1 MFKLKISGQGSER
14 IQEFNKSTI
23 FIGRSQENDLVL
35 PVPSVSKRHA
45 RLLIKDGRYVIMDL
59 GSTNGTFINGK
70 QINGPVVVRP
80 NDIINIG
87 EYEIVLISSASKPVT
102 AEIKQKTAPPPMPHQ
117 SATHQIG
124 ARRPDVQ
131 TPQKQSPKQQNQE
144 IISAFKREVH
154 SRLIE
159 AMDLRRLDISKL
171 KEDELYERTRE
182 KITEIV
188 EHLQSEG
195 KFPSEANK
203 AQIISEIVD
212 EALGLGPLEEFI
224 ADKSVTEI
232 MVNGARQ
239 IYIERDGKLYLTDK
253 TFSSDHAVMGAIER
267 IIAPLGRRID
277 ESSPLVDARLKDG
290 SRVNAIIPPLAIKGP
305 TITIRKFRKDKLTM
319 DDLIKSNTISPEM
332 VEFLKVCV
340 FYRKNILISGGTG
353 SGKTTTLNALSEF
366 ISNDERIITV
376 EDAAELQLKQEHW
389 VQLES
394 RPPNIEG
401 KGQITIRDLVRN
413 CLRMR
418 PDRIIVGECRGG
430 EALDMLQAMN
440 TGHDGSL
447 TTVHAN
453 SPRDALSRLETMVLM
468 AGIDLPVR
476 AIREQVS
483 SAINIILHQSRFSDG
498 SRKVTHIS
506 EITGM
511 EGDIIT
517 MQDIF
522 VFKQQGYDE
531 NGRVLGEFVS
541 TGFIPKFYDEL
552 RQRGVEL
559 DLSIFK

>member
-1 MFKLKISGQGSER
+1 MFRLKITGQGSEK
-14 IQEFNKSTI
+14 IQEFNKQTI
-23 FIGRSQENDLVL
+23 FIGRSQDNDLIL

-59 GSTNGTFINGK
+59 GSTNGTFVNGK
-70 QINGPVVVRP
+70 QINGPVVVKP

-87 EYEIVLISSASKPVT
+87 EYELTLLSGAPKPVT
-102 AEIKQKTAPPPMPHQ
+102 AEIKQKTPPPPPPPQ
-117 SATHQIG
+117 NQPAPKATRPPSPQVTQRPSA
-124 ARRPDVQ
+124 RN
-131 TPQKQSPKQQNQE
+131 QNQE

-171 KEDELYERTRE
+171 GESELYERTRE

-195 KFPSEANK
+195 QFPAGADK

-239 IYIERDGKLYLTDK
+239 IYIEREGKLYLTDK

-319 DDLIKSNTISPEM
+319 DDLIRSNTISAEM

-468 AGIDLPVR
+468 AGIELPVK

-522 VFKQQGYDE
+522 VFRQQGYDE
-531 NGRVLGEFVS
+531 NGKVLGEFVP

-552 RQRGVEL
+552 RQRGIEL

>member
-1 MFKLKISGQGSER
+1 MFKIKIVGPDRER
-14 IQEFNKSTI
+14 IEEFNKPSI
-23 FIGRSQENDLVL
+23 FIGRAQENDLIL

-45 RLLIKDGRYVIMDL
+45 RLLIKDGRYVLMDL
-59 GSTNGTFINGK
+59 GSTNGTFVNGR
-70 QINGPVVVRP
+70 QINGPVVVKPGDR
-80 NDIINIG
+80 ISIG
-87 EYEIVLISSASKPVT
+87 EFELSLILPQQKPATQESKPKSPSPVVR
-102 AEIKQKTAPPPMPHQ
+102 EQPV
-117 SATHQIG
+117 
-124 ARRPDVQ
+124 RPQ
-131 TPQKQSPKQQNQE
+131 RQSPPSIRQGME
-144 IISAFKREVH
+144 EEEVVSEFKREVH
-154 SRLIE
+154 KRLIE
-159 AMDLRRLDISKL
+159 AMDLKRLDINKL
-171 KEDELYERTRE
+171 GEAELYERTRE
-182 KITEIV
+182 KIREIV
-188 EHLQSEG
+188 ETLQAEG
-195 KFPSEANK
+195 RFPSGASKE
-203 AQIISEIVD
+203 QVISEIVD

-224 ADKSVTEI
+224 ADKSITEI

-239 IYIERDGKLYLTDK
+239 IYIERDGKLYLTGK
-253 TFSSDHAVMGAIER
+253 TFSSDQAVMSVIER

-319 DDLIKSNTISPEM
+319 DDLIASGTISPEM

-340 FYRKNILISGGTG
+340 KFRRNILISGGTG

-366 ISNDERIITV
+366 IPNEERIITV

-447 TTVHAN
+447 TTIHAN

-468 AGIDLPVR
+468 SGLDLPVR
-476 AIREQVS
+476 AIRDQVA
-483 SAINIILHQSRFSDG
+483 SAINIIIHQSRFSDG

-522 VFKQQGYDE
+522 LFKQHGYDE
-531 NGRVLGEFVS
+531 NGRVLGEFVP

-552 RQRGVEL
+552 RRRGVEI

>member
-1 MFKLKISGQGSER
+1 MFRLKISGQGKER
-14 IQEFNKSTI
+14 IEEINKQTI
-23 FIGRSQENDLVL
+23 FIGRAQENDLVL

-45 RLLIKDGRYVIMDL
+45 RFLVKDGRYVLMDL
-59 GSTNGTFINGK
+59 GSTNGTFVNGK
-70 QINGPVVVRP
+70 QINGPVVVKP
-80 NDIINIG
+80 NDVISIG
-87 EYEIVLISSASKPVT
+87 EYEIVLLSSAPKPAPLEVRQRT
-102 AEIKQKTAPPPMPHQ
+102 PPPPPVAPSAKTNMPRNPP
-117 SATHQIG
+117 A
-124 ARRPDVQ
+124 VQ
-131 TPQKQSPKQQNQE
+131 RSQAKNQDLE

-159 AMDLRRLDISKL
+159 AMDLRRVDISKL
-171 KEDELYERTRE
+171 GEAELYERTRE
-182 KITEIV
+182 KITQIV
-188 EHLQSEG
+188 DQLQSEG
-195 KFPSEANK
+195 NYPSGVDK
-203 AQIISEIVD
+203 AKIVSEIVD

-253 TFSSDHAVMGAIER
+253 TFSSDQAVMGVIER

-319 DDLIKSNTISPEM
+319 DDLIRSNTISPEM

-340 FYRKNILISGGTG
+340 FYRRNILISGGTG

-376 EDAAELQLKQEHW
+376 EDAAELQLRQEHW

-453 SPRDALSRLETMVLM
+453 SPRDALARLETMVLM
-468 AGIDLPVR
+468 AGIDLPVK

-522 VFKQQGYDE
+522 LFKQQGYDE
-531 NGRVLGEFVS
+531 NGKVLGEFVA
-541 TGFIPKFYDEL
+541 TGFIPRFYDEL
-552 RQRGVEL
+552 RQRGIEL

>member
-1 MFKLKISGQGSER
+1 MFKIKIVGPDRER
-14 IQEFNKSTI
+14 IEELNKPSI
-23 FIGRSQENDLVL
+23 FIGRAQENDLIL

-45 RLLIKDGRYVIMDL
+45 RLLIKDGRYVLMDL
-59 GSTNGTFINGK
+59 GSTNGTFVNGK
-70 QINGPVVVRP
+70 QINGPVVVKPGDR
-80 NDIINIG
+80 ISIG
-87 EYEIVLISSASKPVT
+87 EFELSLILPQQKPVT
-102 AEIKQKTAPPPMPHQ
+102 QESKPKSPSPVVREQPVRPQRQSPPPIRQGMEEEEVV
-117 SATHQIG
+117 S
-124 ARRPDVQ
+124 
-131 TPQKQSPKQQNQE
+131 E
-144 IISAFKREVH
+144 FKREVH
-154 SRLIE
+154 KRLIE
-159 AMDLRRLDISKL
+159 AMDLKRLDINKL
-171 KEDELYERTRE
+171 GEAELYERTRE
-182 KITEIV
+182 KIREIV
-188 EHLQSEG
+188 ETLQAEG
-195 KFPSEANK
+195 RFPSGASKE
-203 AQIISEIVD
+203 QVISEIVD

-224 ADKSVTEI
+224 ADKSITEI

-239 IYIERDGKLYLTDK
+239 IYIERDGKLYLTGK
-253 TFSSDHAVMGAIER
+253 TFSSDQAVMSVIER

-319 DDLIKSNTISPEM
+319 DDLIASGTISPEM

-340 FYRKNILISGGTG
+340 KFRRNILISGGTG

-366 ISNDERIITV
+366 IPNEERIITV

-447 TTVHAN
+447 TTIHAN

-468 AGIDLPVR
+468 SGLDLPVR
-476 AIREQVS
+476 AIRDQVA
-483 SAINIILHQSRFSDG
+483 SAINIIIHQSRFSDG

-522 VFKQQGYDE
+522 LFKQHGYDE
-531 NGRVLGEFVS
+531 NGRVLGEFVP

-552 RQRGVEL
+552 RRRGVEI

>member
-1 MFKLKISGQGSER
+1 MFRLKIVGQGVEK
-14 IQEFNKSTI
+14 IQEFDKSTI
-23 FIGRSQENDLVL
+23 FIGRAQENDLIL

-45 RLLIKDGRYVIMDL
+45 RMLIKDGRYVIMDL
-59 GSTNGTFINGK
+59 GSTNGTFVNGK
-70 QINGPVVVRP
+70 IINGPVVVKP
-80 NDIINIG
+80 NDIITIG
-87 EYEIVLISSASKPVT
+87 EYDISLVGQPTKPT
-102 AEIKQKTAPPPMPHQ
+102 NRDINQ
-117 SATHQIG
+117 SISDKVQQTVQPVKSF
-124 ARRPDVQ
+124 RPQ
-131 TPQKQSPKQQNQE
+131 TTPLTPKPQVKREDRE
-144 IISAFKREVH
+144 IISEFKREVH
-154 SRLIE
+154 SKLIE
-159 AMDLRRLDISKL
+159 AMDLKRLDLSKI
-171 KEDELYERTRE
+171 DESELHQRTRA
-182 KITEIV
+182 KIREIV
-188 EHLQSEG
+188 EHFQAEG
-195 KFPSEANK
+195 RFPSGADKE
-203 AQIISEIVD
+203 QIVSEIVD

-232 MVNGARQ
+232 MVNGAKQ

-253 TFSSDHAVMGAIER
+253 TFSSDHAVMAVIER

-277 ESSPLVDARLKDG
+277 ESTPLVDARLKDG

-340 FYRKNILISGGTG
+340 FYRRNILISGGTG

-366 ISNDERIITV
+366 IPNDERIITV

-447 TTVHAN
+447 TTIHAN

-468 AGIDLPVR
+468 AGMDLPVR
-476 AIREQVS
+476 AIREQMS
-483 SAINIILHQSRFSDG
+483 SAINIIIHQTRFSDG
-498 SRKVTHIS
+498 SRKITHIT

-522 VFKQQGYDE
+522 LFKQQGYDE
-531 NGRVLGEFVS
+531 NGRVLGEFVA

-552 RQRGVEL
+552 RQRGIEL

>member
-1 MFKLKISGQGSER
+1 MFKIKIVGPDRER
-14 IQEFNKSTI
+14 IEEFNKPSI
-23 FIGRSQENDLVL
+23 FIGRAQENDLIL

-45 RLLIKDGRYVIMDL
+45 RLLIKDGRYVLMDL
-59 GSTNGTFINGK
+59 GSTNGTFVNGK
-70 QINGPVVVRP
+70 QINGPVVVKPGDR
-80 NDIINIG
+80 ISIG
-87 EYEIVLISSASKPVT
+87 EFELSLILPQQKPATQESKPKSPSPVVR
-102 AEIKQKTAPPPMPHQ
+102 EQPVIPQRQSPPPIRQGMEEEEVV
-117 SATHQIG
+117 S
-124 ARRPDVQ
+124 
-131 TPQKQSPKQQNQE
+131 E
-144 IISAFKREVH
+144 FKREVH
-154 SRLIE
+154 KRLIE
-159 AMDLRRLDISKL
+159 AMDLKRLDINKL
-171 KEDELYERTRE
+171 GEAELYERTRE
-182 KITEIV
+182 KIREIV
-188 EHLQSEG
+188 ETLQAEG
-195 KFPSEANK
+195 RFPSGASKE
-203 AQIISEIVD
+203 QVISEIVD

-224 ADKSVTEI
+224 ADKSITEI

-239 IYIERDGKLYLTDK
+239 IYIERDGKLYLTGK
-253 TFSSDHAVMGAIER
+253 TFSSDQAVMSVIER

-319 DDLIKSNTISPEM
+319 DDLIASGTISPEM

-340 FYRKNILISGGTG
+340 KFRRNILISGGTG

-366 ISNDERIITV
+366 IPNEERIITV

-447 TTVHAN
+447 TTIHAN

-468 AGIDLPVR
+468 SGLDLPVR
-476 AIREQVS
+476 AIRDQVA
-483 SAINIILHQSRFSDG
+483 SAINIIIHQSRFSDG

-522 VFKQQGYDE
+522 LFKQHGYDE
-531 NGRVLGEFVS
+531 NGRVLGEFVP

-552 RQRGVEL
+552 RRRGVEI

>member
-1 MFKLKISGQGSER
+1 MFRLKITGQGSEK
-14 IQEFNKSTI
+14 IQEFNKSTV
-23 FIGRSQENDLVL
+23 FIGRSQENDLIL

-59 GSTNGTFINGK
+59 GSTNGTFVNGK
-70 QINGPVVVRP
+70 QINGPVVVKP
-80 NDIINIG
+80 NDIISLG
-87 EYEIVLISSASKPVT
+87 EYELVIVSSAPKPVT
-102 AEIKQKTAPPPMPHQ
+102 AEIKQKTPPPPPQ
-117 SATHQIG
+117 PSPPASRNT
-124 ARRPDVQ
+124 RPLN
-131 TPQKQSPKQQNQE
+131 PQPSQRPSPKSQNQE

-171 KEDELYERTRE
+171 GESELYERTRE

-195 KFPSEANK
+195 QFPAG
-203 AQIISEIVD
+203 ADRQQIIAEIVD

-239 IYIERDGKLYLTDK
+239 IYIEREGKLYLTDK

-319 DDLIKSNTISPEM
+319 DDLIKSGTISAEM

-453 SPRDALSRLETMVLM
+453 SPRDA
-468 AGIDLPVR
+468 
-476 AIREQVS
+476 
-483 SAINIILHQSRFSDG
+483 
-498 SRKVTHIS
+498 
-506 EITGM
+506 
-511 EGDIIT
+511 
-517 MQDIF
+517 
-522 VFKQQGYDE
+522 
-531 NGRVLGEFVS
+531 
-541 TGFIPKFYDEL
+541 
-552 RQRGVEL
+552 
-559 DLSIFK
+559 

>member
-1 MFKLKISGQGSER
+1 MFRLRIVGQGKER
-14 IQEFNKSTI
+14 TQEFAKGTI

-45 RLLIKDGRYVIMDL
+45 RLLIKEGRYVLMDL
-59 GSTNGTFINGK
+59 GSTNGTFVNGR

-80 NDIINIG
+80 NDIIG
-87 EYEIVLISSASKPVT
+87 VGDYELSLLPDAQRASPRQAT
-102 AEIKQKTAPPPMPHQ
+102 MPLEPPPRVE
-117 SATHQIG
+117 AVK
-124 ARRPDVQ
+124 RENVE
-131 TPQKQSPKQQNQE
+131 KV
-144 IISAFKREVH
+144 SAFKREVH
-154 SRLIE
+154 KRLIE
-159 AMDLRRLDISKL
+159 AMDLKRLDINKL
-171 KEDELYERTRE
+171 GESELYDRTRQ
-182 KITEIV
+182 KVTEIV
-188 EHLQSEG
+188 VDMERAGEFVVG
-195 KFPSEANK
+195 ANK
-203 AQIISEIVD
+203 DQIISDIVD

-224 ADKSVTEI
+224 ADKTVTEI
-232 MVNGARQ
+232 MVNGPGQ
-239 IYIERDGKLYLTDK
+239 IYIEREGRLYLTDK
-253 TFSSDHAVMGAIER
+253 TFSSDHAVMSVIER

-290 SRVNAIIPPLAIKGP
+290 SRVNAIIPPLSIKGP
-305 TITIRKFRKDKLTM
+305 SITIRKFRKDKLTM
-319 DDLIKSNTISPEM
+319 EDLVNSGTISWEM
-332 VEFLKVCV
+332 VEFLKMCV
-340 FYRKNILISGGTG
+340 FYRRNILISGGTG

-366 ISNDERIITV
+366 ISNSERIITV
-376 EDAAELQLKQEHW
+376 EDAAELQLKQQHW

-453 SPRDALSRLETMVLM
+453 SPRDALARLETMVLM
-468 AGIDLPVR
+468 AGMDLPVR

-483 SAINIILHQSRFSDG
+483 SAINIILHQARFSDG

-522 VFKQQGYDE
+522 LFRQEGYDE
-531 NGRVLGEFVS
+531 SGKVLGEFIA

-552 RQRGVEL
+552 RQRGIEV

>member
-1 MFKLKISGQGSER
+1 
-14 IQEFNKSTI
+14 
-23 FIGRSQENDLVL
+23 
-35 PVPSVSKRHA
+35 
-45 RLLIKDGRYVIMDL
+45 
-59 GSTNGTFINGK
+59 
-70 QINGPVVVRP
+70 
-80 NDIINIG
+80 
-87 EYEIVLISSASKPVT
+87 
-102 AEIKQKTAPPPMPHQ
+102 
-117 SATHQIG
+117 
-124 ARRPDVQ
+124 
-131 TPQKQSPKQQNQE
+131 
-144 IISAFKREVH
+144 
-154 SRLIE
+154 
-159 AMDLRRLDISKL
+159 
-171 KEDELYERTRE
+171 
-182 KITEIV
+182 
-188 EHLQSEG
+188 
-195 KFPSEANK
+195 
-203 AQIISEIVD
+203 
-212 EALGLGPLEEFI
+212 
-224 ADKSVTEI
+224 
-232 MVNGARQ
+232 MVNGAKQ
-239 IYIERDGKLYLTDK
+239 IYIERDGKLYLTGK
-253 TFSSDHAVMGAIER
+253 TFSSDQAVMGVIER

-305 TITIRKFRKDKLTM
+305 TITIRKFRKDKLSM
-319 DDLIKSNTISPEM
+319 DDLIKAGTISPEM

-340 FYRKNILISGGTG
+340 FFRKNILISGGTG

-366 ISNDERIITV
+366 IPNDERIITV

-453 SPRDALSRLETMVLM
+453 SPRDALSRIETMVLM
-468 AGIDLPVR
+468 AGIEIPVR
-476 AIREQVS
+476 AIREQIS
-483 SAINIILHQSRFSDG
+483 SAINILIHQSRFSDG
-498 SRKVTHIS
+498 SRKITHIS

-522 VFKQQGYDE
+522 LFKQQGYDE
-531 NGRVLGEFVS
+531 NGRVLGEHVP

-552 RQRGVEL
+552 RQRGIEL

>member
-1 MFKLKISGQGSER
+1 MFKLKIIGQGVEK
-14 IQEFNKSTI
+14 IQELNKTSI
-23 FIGRSQENDLVL
+23 FIGRAQENDLIL
-35 PVPSVSKRHA
+35 AVPSVSKRHA
-45 RLLIKDGRYVIMDL
+45 RMLIKDGRYVIMDV
-59 GSTNGTFINGK
+59 GSTNGTFVNGK
-70 QINGPVVVRP
+70 QINGPVVVKP
-80 NDIINIG
+80 NDIISIG
-87 EYEIVLISSASKPVT
+87 EYEIVLLPPTHKASSDDIKQRTPPPPPPIPPAQKNTKIPSAS
-102 AEIKQKTAPPPMPHQ
+102 M
-117 SATHQIG
+117 
-124 ARRPDVQ
+124 
-131 TPQKQSPKQQNQE
+131 PQKPPSKAPNEE

-159 AMDLRRLDISKL
+159 AMDLKRLDLSKL
-171 KEDELYERTRE
+171 GESELYERTRE
-182 KITEIV
+182 KIREIV
-188 EHLQSEG
+188 ELLQREG
-195 KFPSEANK
+195 QFPSGADK
-203 AQIISEIVD
+203 SQIIQEIVD

-224 ADKSVTEI
+224 ADKTVTEI
-232 MVNGARQ
+232 MVNGAKQ

-253 TFSSDHAVMGAIER
+253 TFSSDQAVMGAIER

-319 DDLIKSNTISPEM
+319 DDLIRSNTISEEM

-366 ISNDERIITV
+366 IPNDERIITV

-447 TTVHAN
+447 TTIHAN

-468 AGIDLPVR
+468 AGIDIPVR

-483 SAINIILHQSRFSDG
+483 SAINIILHQARFSDG

-531 NGRVLGEFVS
+531 NGRVLGEFVA

-552 RQRGVEL
+552 RQRGIEL

>member
-1 MFKLKISGQGSER
+1 MFKLKIVGQNREKVE
-14 IQEFNKSTI
+14 EFNKNTI

-59 GSTNGTFINGK
+59 NSTNGTFVNGR
-70 QINGPVVVRP
+70 QINGPLVVKP
-80 NDIINIG
+80 NDIISIG
-87 EYEIVLISSASKPVT
+87 EYEIALLSTTPKPVT
-102 AEIKQKTAPPPMPHQ
+102 ADIKQKTPSPPMPPP
-117 SATHQIG
+117 SPAKKT
-124 ARRPDVQ
+124 
-131 TPQKQSPKQQNQE
+131 TPQNTPGQRPVTKNNNQE

-159 AMDLRRLDISKL
+159 AMDLKRLDISKL
-171 KEDELYERTRE
+171 GESELYERTRE
-182 KITEIV
+182 KITEIADR
-188 EHLQSEG
+188 LQSEG
-195 KFPSEANK
+195 HFPAGTDK

-232 MVNGARQ
+232 MVNGSRQ
-239 IYIERDGKLYLTDK
+239 IYIEREGKLYLTDK

-319 DDLIKSNTISPEM
+319 DDLIRASTISSEM
-332 VEFLKVCV
+332 VEFLKTCV

-366 ISNDERIITV
+366 ISNNERIITV

-430 EALDMLQAMN
+430 ETLDMLQAMN

-531 NGRVLGEFVS
+531 NGKVLGEFVP

-552 RQRGVEL
+552 RQRGIDL
-559 DLSIFK
+559 DLSVFK

>member
-1 MFKLKISGQGSER
+1 MFKLKIVGQGRER
-14 IQEFNKSTI
+14 IEEFNKTTI
-23 FIGRSQENDLVL
+23 FVGRAQENDLVL

-45 RLLIKDGRYVIMDL
+45 RFLIKDGRYVLMDL
-59 GSTNGTFINGK
+59 GSTNGTFVNGK
-70 QINGPVVVRP
+70 QISGPVVVKP
-80 NDIINIG
+80 GDQISIG
-87 EYEIVLISSASKPVT
+87 EFELNLIHIQPKPVT
-102 AEIKQKTAPPPMPHQ
+102 AELKPKSPPPVPKAPPSPPVKNIRPPS
-117 SATHQIG
+117 SAPIKTIG
-124 ARRPDVQ
+124 Q
-131 TPQKQSPKQQNQE
+131 ENQE

-154 SRLIE
+154 QRLIE
-159 AMDLRRLDISKL
+159 AMDLKRLDINKL
-171 KEDELYERTRE
+171 GESELYDRTRE
-182 KITEIV
+182 KIREIV
-188 EHLQSEG
+188 ESLDEAG
-195 KFPSEANK
+195 GFPVDADK
-203 AQIISEIVD
+203 DQIISEIVD

-239 IYIERDGKLYLTDK
+239 IYIEREGKLYLTGK

-319 DDLIKSNTISPEM
+319 DDLIGSGTISPEM

-366 ISNDERIITV
+366 ISDNERIITV
-376 EDAAELQLKQEHW
+376 EDAAELQLKQAHW

-468 AGIDLPVR
+468 AGIELPVK

-531 NGRVLGEFVS
+531 NQKVLGEFVP

-552 RQRGVEL
+552 RQRGIEL
-559 DLSIFK
+559 DLSMFK

>member
-1 MFKLKISGQGSER
+1 MFRLRIVGQGKER
-14 IQEFNKSTI
+14 TEEFGKSTI

-45 RLLIKDGRYVIMDL
+45 RLLIKDGRYVLMDL
-59 GSTNGTFINGK
+59 GSTNGTFVNGK

-80 NDIINIG
+80 NDIIGVG
-87 EYEIVLISSASKPVT
+87 EYELSLLPSAPRASPRQATVPANLPSQTKPVKR
-102 AEIKQKTAPPPMPHQ
+102 ENEEK
-117 SATHQIG
+117 
-124 ARRPDVQ
+124 V
-131 TPQKQSPKQQNQE
+131 
-144 IISAFKREVH
+144 SAFKREVH
-154 SRLIE
+154 RRLIE
-159 AMDLRRLDISKL
+159 AMDLKRLDINKL
-171 KEDELYERTRE
+171 GESELYDRTRQ

-188 EHLQSEG
+188 VSMEG
-195 KFPSEANK
+195 AGEFPAGADRN
-203 AQIISEIVD
+203 QIISDIVD

-232 MVNGARQ
+232 MVNGPGQ
-239 IYIERDGKLYLTDK
+239 IYIEREGRLYLTDR

-290 SRVNAIIPPLAIKGP
+290 SRVNAIIPPLSIKGP
-305 TITIRKFRKDKLTM
+305 SITIRKFRKDKLTM
-319 DDLIKSNTISPEM
+319 EDLINSGTISYEM

-366 ISNDERIITV
+366 ISDNERIITV
-376 EDAAELQLKQEHW
+376 EDAAELQVKQQHW

-453 SPRDALSRLETMVLM
+453 SPRDALARLETMVLM

-522 VFKQQGYDE
+522 LFRQQGYNE
-531 NGRVLGEFVS
+531 NGKVLGEFVA

-552 RQRGVEL
+552 RQRGIEL

>member
-1 MFKLKISGQGSER
+1 MFKIKIVGPDRER
-14 IQEFNKSTI
+14 IEEFNKPSI
-23 FIGRSQENDLVL
+23 FIGRAQENDLIL

-45 RLLIKDGRYVIMDL
+45 RLLIKDGRYVLMDL
-59 GSTNGTFINGK
+59 GSTNGTFVNGR
-70 QINGPVVVRP
+70 QINGPVVVKPGDR
-80 NDIINIG
+80 ISIG
-87 EYEIVLISSASKPVT
+87 EFELSLILPQQKPATQESKPKSPSPVIR
-102 AEIKQKTAPPPMPHQ
+102 EQPVRPQRQSPPPIRQGMEEEEVV
-117 SATHQIG
+117 S
-124 ARRPDVQ
+124 
-131 TPQKQSPKQQNQE
+131 E
-144 IISAFKREVH
+144 FKREVH
-154 SRLIE
+154 KRLIE
-159 AMDLRRLDISKL
+159 AMDLKRLDINKL
-171 KEDELYERTRE
+171 GEAELYERTRE
-182 KITEIV
+182 KIREIV
-188 EHLQSEG
+188 ETLQAEG
-195 KFPSEANK
+195 RFPSGASKE
-203 AQIISEIVD
+203 QVISEIVD

-224 ADKSVTEI
+224 ADKSITEI

-239 IYIERDGKLYLTDK
+239 IYIERDGKLYLTGK
-253 TFSSDHAVMGAIER
+253 TFSSDQAVMSVIER

-319 DDLIKSNTISPEM
+319 DDLIASGTISPEM

-340 FYRKNILISGGTG
+340 KFRRNILISGGTG

-366 ISNDERIITV
+366 IPNEERIITV

-447 TTVHAN
+447 TTIHAN

-468 AGIDLPVR
+468 SGLDLPVR
-476 AIREQVS
+476 AIRDQVA
-483 SAINIILHQSRFSDG
+483 SAINIIIHQSRFSDG

-522 VFKQQGYDE
+522 LFKQHGYDE
-531 NGRVLGEFVS
+531 NGRVLGEFVP

-552 RQRGVEL
+552 RRRGVEI

>member
-1 MFKLKISGQGSER
+1 MFRIKIVGQGKER
-14 IQEFNKSTI
+14 IEEFNKNTI
-23 FIGRSQENDLVL
+23 FVGRAQENDLVL

-45 RLLIKDGRYVIMDL
+45 RFLIKDGRYVLMDL
-59 GSTNGTFINGK
+59 GSTNGTFVNGK
-70 QINGPVVVRP
+70 QINGPVVVKP
-80 NDIINIG
+80 NDIIGIG
-87 EYEIVLISSASKPVT
+87 EFELSLISSAPKPIT
-102 AEIKQKTAPPPMPHQ
+102 TELKRATPPPPPRP
-117 SATHQIG
+117 STPKTSNTAG
-124 ARRPDVQ
+124 ASSQRQ
-131 TPQKQSPKQQNQE
+131 PKRIENDE
-144 IISAFKREVH
+144 LISAFKREVH
-154 SRLIE
+154 KRLIE
-159 AMDLRRLDISKL
+159 AMDLKRLDINKL
-171 KEDELYERTRE
+171 GDTELYERTRQ

-188 EHLQSEG
+188 DSMEEAGQ
-195 KFPSEANK
+195 FPSGADK
-203 AQIISEIVD
+203 RQIISDIVD

-224 ADKSVTEI
+224 ADKSITEI

-239 IYIERDGKLYLTDK
+239 IYIEREGKLYLTDK

-290 SRVNAIIPPLAIKGP
+290 SRVNAIIPPLSIKGP

-319 DDLIKSNTISPEM
+319 EDLINSNTISREM
-332 VEFLKVCV
+332 VEFLQTCV

-366 ISNDERIITV
+366 ISDNERIITV
-376 EDAAELQLKQEHW
+376 EDAAELQLKQQHW

-401 KGQITIRDLVRN
+401 KGQITLRELVRN

-418 PDRIIVGECRGG
+418 PERIFVGECRGG

-453 SPRDALSRLETMVLM
+453 SPRDALARLETMVLM

-522 VFKQQGYDE
+522 LFKQQGYDE
-531 NGRVLGEFVS
+531 NGKVLGEFVP

-552 RQRGVEL
+552 RQRGIEL

>member
-1 MFKLKISGQGSER
+1 MFRIKIVGPDRER
-14 IQEFNKSTI
+14 IEEFNKPSI
-23 FIGRSQENDLVL
+23 FIGRAQENDLIL

-45 RLLIKDGRYVIMDL
+45 RLLIKDGRYVLMDL
-59 GSTNGTFINGK
+59 GSTNGTFVNGR
-70 QINGPVVVRP
+70 QINGPVVVKPGDR
-80 NDIINIG
+80 ISIG
-87 EYEIVLISSASKPVT
+87 EFELSLILPQQKPATQESKPKSPSPVVR
-102 AEIKQKTAPPPMPHQ
+102 EQPVIPQRQSPPPIRQGMEEEEVV
-117 SATHQIG
+117 S
-124 ARRPDVQ
+124 
-131 TPQKQSPKQQNQE
+131 E
-144 IISAFKREVH
+144 FKREVH
-154 SRLIE
+154 KRLIE
-159 AMDLRRLDISKL
+159 AMDLKRLDINKL
-171 KEDELYERTRE
+171 GEAELYERTRE
-182 KITEIV
+182 KIREIV
-188 EHLQSEG
+188 ETLQAEG
-195 KFPSEANK
+195 KFPSGASKE
-203 AQIISEIVD
+203 QVISEIVD

-224 ADKSVTEI
+224 ADKSITEI

-239 IYIERDGKLYLTDK
+239 IYIERDGKLYLTGK
-253 TFSSDHAVMGAIER
+253 TFSSDQAVMSVIER

-319 DDLIKSNTISPEM
+319 DDLIASGTISPEM

-340 FYRKNILISGGTG
+340 KFRRNILISGGTG

-366 ISNDERIITV
+366 IPNEERIITV

-447 TTVHAN
+447 TTIHAN

-468 AGIDLPVR
+468 SGLDLPVR
-476 AIREQVS
+476 AIRDQVA
-483 SAINIILHQSRFSDG
+483 SAINIIIHQSRFSDG

-522 VFKQQGYDE
+522 LFKQHGYDE
-531 NGRVLGEFVS
+531 NGRVLGEFVP

-552 RQRGVEL
+552 RRRGVEI

>member
-1 MFKLKISGQGSER
+1 MFKLKISTQGKEK
-14 IQEFNKSTI
+14 IEEINKGTI

-45 RLLIKDGRYVIMDL
+45 RFLIKDGRYVLMDL
-59 GSTNGTFINGK
+59 GSTNGTFVNGK
-70 QINGPVVVRP
+70 QINGPVVVKP
-80 NDIINIG
+80 NDVISIG
-87 EYEIVLISSASKPVT
+87 EYEIVLLSSAPKPAT
-102 AEIKQKTAPPPMPHQ
+102 SEIKQKTPPPPPVE
-117 SATHQIG
+117 SISVSKK
-124 ARRPDVQ
+124 P
-131 TPQKQSPKQQNQE
+131 QSPPAARAPSAKNQNQE

-159 AMDLRRLDISKL
+159 AMDLRRLDLSKL
-171 KEDELYERTRE
+171 GEAELYERTRE
-182 KITEIV
+182 KITQIV
-188 EHLQSEG
+188 DQLISEG
-195 KFPSEANK
+195 SFPSGADK
-203 AQIISEIVD
+203 AQLVSEIVD

-232 MVNGARQ
+232 MVNGSRQ

-305 TITIRKFRKDKLTM
+305 TITIRKFRKDKLSM
-319 DDLIKSNTISPEM
+319 DDLIKSGTISPEM

-340 FYRKNILISGGTG
+340 FYRRNILISGGTG

-453 SPRDALSRLETMVLM
+453 SPRDAISRIETMVLM
-468 AGIDLPVR
+468 AGIELPVR

-531 NGRVLGEFVS
+531 SGRVLGEHVP

-552 RQRGVEL
+552 RQRGIEL